1 MFRYRIALSGLLMG
15 LMSQFAMADAPVVYK
30 SPTCQCCSRWMEHM
44 KAGGIELS
52 AENVSPGELNRIKSG
67 HGLKREQASCH
78 TAIIQGYVIEGHVP
92 AADVKRLLEEKP
104 DAIGLAVPG
113 MPVGSPGMEMG
124 DEKDSF
130 QVLLIRKDGS
140 TEVWASY

>member
-1 MFRYRIALSGLLMG
+1 
-15 LMSQFAMADAPVVYK
+15 
-30 SPTCQCCSRWMEHM
+30 MEHM
-44 KAGGIELS
+44 KASGFELS
-52 AENVSPGELNRIKSG
+52 AENVASAELNRIKSV
-67 HGLKREQASCH
+67 HGLKREQSSCH

-92 AADVKRLLEEKP
+92 AGDVKRLLEEKP
-104 DAIGLAVPG
+104 DAIGLTVPG

-124 DEKDSF
+124 DERDSF